1 MPDEFEIIEDLFAPL
16 AGPEGLGLKD
26 DAAVMQPRA
35 GYDLVITKDA
45 IAAGRHYLPGDPP
58 DTIAKKLLRVNLSDL
73 ATKGAKP
80 LGYLLS
86 CAWSETTDLE
96 WMRAFAAGLAED
108 QRLYDVRLWGGD
120 TIKVAGP
127 SVFSLTAI
135 GEVPQG
141 QMITRTGAQA
151 GDDLWVTG
159 TVGDAALGLKVAQG
173 KYEASAERERDY
185 LISRYQVPEPPVA
198 FGRELHGI
206 ATTAVDVSDG
216 LLGDLAHVCQ
226 QSGVGAVIERQRIPL
241 SAAME
246 QHLVSDTAGWQ
257 LVFGGGDDYQ
267 ILFAAPSDCRQQ
279 IMDLAAAQN
288 VQVFRIGSV
297 TQEKRMAVLDEVGQ
311 PIDAAPAGFTHF

>member
-1 MPDEFEIIEDLFAPL
+1 
-16 AGPEGLGLKD
+16 
-26 DAAVMQPRA
+26 MQPRA

-185 LISRYQVPEPPVA
+185 LISRYQVPEP
-198 FGRELHGI
+198 RSHL
-206 ATTAVDVSDG
+206 DVSCTGLRRPLLMCSDG
-216 LLGDLAHVCQ
+216 LLGDLAH
-226 QSGVGAVIERQRIPL
+226 GVPAIGCR
-241 SAAME
+241 
-246 QHLVSDTAGWQ
+246 
-257 LVFGGGDDYQ
+257 GG
-267 ILFAAPSDCRQQ
+267 
-279 IMDLAAAQN
+279 
-288 VQVFRIGSV
+288 
-297 TQEKRMAVLDEVGQ
+297 
-311 PIDAAPAGFTHF
+311 H